1 MLEPVE
7 LEMYG
12 LVLRPWE
19 EQDLPAIERGLA
31 DPEYR
36 RWSAVNSPA
45 AYPDGAWDFL
55 RARTEGW
62 RRGDMTSFA
71 ITDLTTSQV
80 LGSVYAGTL
89 DFDHRSARV
98 GYWVLPEARG
108 QRVAARG
115 LETMTRWLFQ
125 HVGLHRLE
133 LGHAVGN
140 DASCRVADRCA
151 YRVEGIFRGAMVDL
165 SRTPRDIHV
174 HARLATD
181 LPPYRFGQ
189 TAVPSAADAARA
201 HTPAW
206 AAAPQ
211 QPTPDRERHPS

>member
-12 LVLRPWE
+12 LLLRPWE
-19 EQDLPAIERGLA
+19 EEDLRAIQCGIA
-31 DPEYR
+31 DPEYL
-36 RWSAVNSPA
+36 RWSAVNAPA
-45 AYPDGAWDFL
+45 ASPNGARDFL
-55 RARTEGW
+55 HTRTEGW

-71 ITDLTTSQV
+71 ITDLETFEV
-80 LGSVYAGTL
+80 LGSVYAGTI
-89 DFDHRSARV
+89 DFAHRSGRV

-108 QRVAARG
+108 RRVAARG
-115 LETMTRWLFQ
+115 LEAMTRWLFQ
-125 HVGLHRLE
+125 DVGLHRLE

-151 YRVEGIFRGAMVDL
+151 YRVEGIFRGAMFDL
-165 SRTPRDIHV
+165 TETPRDIHI

-189 TAVPSAADAARA
+189 TAVPSATAEPPA

-206 AAAPQ
+206 AAAP
-211 QPTPDRERHPS
+211 DHPR